1 MYIIWP
7 PNFLLR
13 LCHQRSDT
21 LAYDGAQHLRCPPLD
36 DNGAQ
41 HLRRPAV
48 DDDGAQHLRRPVE
61 DDDGAQH
68 LRRPAED
75 DEGAENP
82 RKPNRCKT
90 YLGNKSIHHRTPATN
105 HTPGISKVWADPAD
119 NPIGLGLG
127 SRIVSA
133 KWSQCNFK
141 FAEFGGNVPG
151 NTFVGSGST
160 VL

>member
-13 LCHQRSDT
+13 LCHQRSDP
-21 LAYDGAQHLRCPPLD
+21 LAY
-36 DNGAQ
+36 NGAQ
-41 HLRRPAV
+41 HLRRPPL
-48 DDDGAQHLRRPVE
+48 DDGAQHLRRPVE
-61 DDDGAQH
+61 DD
-68 LRRPAED
+68 
-75 DEGAENP
+75 EGAEKP

-90 YLGNKSIHHRTPATN
+90 YLGNKSIHHRTLATN

-119 NPIGLGLG
+119 NPIGLGVG
-127 SRIVSA
+127 SRIVIA

-141 FAEFGGNVPG
+141 FAEFGDNVPG
-151 NTFVGSGST
+151 NNFVGSGSM